1 MRMYH
6 ASRMYCVTGASVCKC
21 VASSVSWQSL
31 HAYHIVLI
39 LAAQST
45 ISASVRGLCS
55 ITLNLVLSVG
65 IFIMRTDY

>member
-1 MRMYH
+1 MF
-6 ASRMYCVTGASVCKC
+6 KC

-31 HAYHIVLI
+31 HAYYSVLI

-45 ISASVRGLCS
+45 ISASVRGSCS

-65 IFIMRTDY
+65 IFIMGIDHKRVIVQSIYANCI